1 MQASVDF
8 WDKTAEK
15 YSRKPVS
22 DVAAYQE
29 TLDRVRAYLKDSDRV
44 LEIGCGTGSTA
55 IQLAGDAKEIVARD
69 LSGAMIDIARGKA
82 EEAGIENLRFE
93 KGTLFDPG
101 LEMGSFDVVMGF
113 HVLHLMEDLPAAI
126 ARIRALL
133 KPDGLFIS
141 KTVCPGEI
149 GWFVKPMIWMM
160 QKFGMAPYVSCLK
173 VVELEDAI
181 TGDFFQILE
190 TGFYPQK
197 SSSRFIAA
205 RKA

>member
-1 MQASVDF
+1 MGSDGGKIA
-8 WDKTAEK
+8 
-15 YSRKPVS
+15 RKPVS
-22 DVAAYQE
+22 DVEAYND
-29 TLDRVRAYLKDSDRV
+29 TLERVRAYLKDSDRV

-55 IQLAGDAKEIVARD
+55 INLAGDAREIVARD
-69 LSGAMIDIARGKA
+69 WSGAMIDIARGKA
-82 EEAGIENLRFE
+82 EEANIENIRFE

-113 HVLHLMEDLPAAI
+113 HVLHLMDDLPAAI
-126 ARIRALL
+126 ARIRSLL
-133 KPDGLFIS
+133 KPDGLLIT
-141 KTVCPGEI
+141 KTVCPGEM
-149 GWFVKPMIWMM
+149 GWYFRPLIWCM
-160 QKFGMAPYVSCLK
+160 QKLGMAPYVSFLK
-173 VVELEDAI
+173 VTELEDAI